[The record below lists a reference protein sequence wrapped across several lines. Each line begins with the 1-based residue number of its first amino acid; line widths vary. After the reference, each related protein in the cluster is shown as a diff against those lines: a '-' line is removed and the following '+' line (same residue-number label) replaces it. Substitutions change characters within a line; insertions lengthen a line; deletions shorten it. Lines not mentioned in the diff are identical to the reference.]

1 VTLTLSRDTSS
12 INKALEKFVSA
23 YNEYNTL
30 VRDLGGYNAST
41 EKAGTLLGDSALR
54 GADGK
59 MRSMLSSVPAELA
72 GMDKKTLSD
81 IGISIQK
88 DGSLKLDS
96 AKLDK
101 ALAADFAGVAK
112 VAAGYGRSMDGIITG
127 LIGSDGMIT
136 GKTTGLQD
144 SITGIGK
151 QRQTLERRLESI
163 EARYKAQFTALDT
176 LVSGMMQTS
185 NYLEQ
190 QLESLANLN
199 KK

>member
-1 VTLTLSRDTSS
+1 MLEVSRDS
-12 INKALEKFVSA
+12 VS
-23 YNEYNTL
+23 
-30 VRDLGGYNAST
+30 V
-41 EKAGTLLGDSALR
+41 AG
-54 GADGK
+54 
-59 MRSMLSSVPAELA
+59 VPAERA
-72 GMDKKTLSD
+72 GLDKKTLSD

-88 DGSLKLDS
+88 DGSLKMDT

-127 LIGSDGMIT
+127 LIGSEGMIT
-136 GKTTGLQD
+136 GKTTGLQS

-151 QRQTLERRLESI
+151 QRETLERRLENI

-190 QLESLANLN
+190 QLASLANLN